1 MFIWTLGDVIGVAL
15 LGTFVL
21 ISTAAATVVAV
32 KAAARRIRRTFRN
45 LRSRLHG

>member
-1 MFIWTLGDVIGVAL
+1 MFIWTFGDVIGVAL

-21 ISTAAATVVAV
+21 ICAAAATVLAV

-45 LRSRLHG
+45 LWSRFHG